1 MALSWKHHALIQAL
15 LSRGPMTENDFY
27 SVFSG
32 ISGKDPATHRQVL
45 NDTLLKIN
53 KELAYVQFELRAC
66 QNQYDGKVYYGVV
79 NNVADEQAKLGTKYS
94 VPQIAFYKGVI
105 EAIVQD
111 TATGGC
117 ISSIDALHVQ
127 LESQQSSQDGQP
139 RVPAAFKTFTM
150 SQKEKTLNDLIKDQW
165 LCYTSNGK
173 IGLGIRS
180 FFDLRSW
187 FHNNVIPSC
196 EVCNEA
202 GVKASVCSNE
212 GCTVRIHY
220 YCLKKKFP
228 QRKGSRDCPGCSSP
242 WPQSEFEEVDYT
254 DLPDQTQATST
265 NPASRKRSRNIK
277 AEAVEALRS
286 QSETQKEDSSRPATR
301 RRLRSCKTESV
312 GTENETSQSTVPPNI
327 RTRRSN
333 RA

>member
-1 MALSWKHHALIQAL
+1 MALSWRHHVLIQAL
-15 LSRGPMTENDFY
+15 LSRGPMTEEDFDR
-27 SVFSG
+27 VFAG
-32 ISGKDPATHRQVL
+32 VSGKDPVTHRRLFNEV
-45 NDTLLKIN
+45 LLKIN

-66 QNQYDGKVYYGVV
+66 QNQYDGKVYYGMV
-79 NNVADEQAKLGTKYS
+79 NNVADEQSKLGTKYS
-94 VPQIAFYKGVI
+94 VPQIAFYKGVV

-111 TATGGC
+111 VATQGC

-127 LESQQSSQDGQP
+127 LENQVQNCQSSQDTQS
-139 RVPAAFKTFTM
+139 RIPAAFKSFTM

-165 LCYTSNGK
+165 LCYTSDGR
-173 IGLGIRS
+173 IGLGLRS

-187 FHNNVIPSC
+187 FFSNDVPAC

-228 QRKGSRDCPGCSSP
+228 QRKGSRACPGCGTE
-242 WPQSEFEEVDYT
+242 WPRSEFEVDHL
-254 DLPDQTQATST
+254 DAPKQTQVPSADLS
-265 NPASRKRSRNIK
+265 SRKRPRSIK
-277 AEAVEALRS
+277 AEAVAAVQS
-286 QSETQKEDSSRPATR
+286 QRETQNEAPCGPTQR

-312 GTENETSQSTVPPNI
+312 ET
-327 RTRRSN
+327 
-333 RA
+333 